1 MTPELIFRASQ
12 ILTPQGVVSGSVAVA
27 DGKIIDIVVGDR
39 AGDDS
44 MRVADGKIREVM
56 GGNPSANEPVP
67 TVELAEDEVLLPG
80 LVDTHVHINEPGRTD
95 WEGFASATRAAAA
108 GGVTTLLDMPLNS
121 IPPTITPR
129 ALEVKRAAAR
139 GKCMVDVGFWGGAV
153 PENLGQLRE
162 LHEAGV
168 FGFKCFLL
176 DSGVSEFPP
185 LSIEQL
191 LAAMDEIA
199 SFDGLLIVHAE
210 DPDVILA
217 NPCPPTSRYADF
229 VSSRPSLAETKAI
242 ETVIEAARSSG
253 CRAHIVHLSS
263 ADAVPALAAAR
274 KEGVRITVETC
285 PHYLTLSAEEVAD
298 GATQFKS
305 CPPVRDAAN
314 RDRLWQALADG
325 VIDFVVS
332 DHSPSPPE
340 LKRLDSGDFST
351 AWGGISSL
359 QLGLPLVWTEARRRG
374 HSLDDV
380 SRWMATRPA
389 EIVGISGKGQISVG
403 GDADLVVFAP
413 GEEWVVDAPSLHHR
427 HAVTPYANRT
437 LTGAV
442 QATYVRGH
450 QANLGENRPV
460 GQLLTPRWKRLL
472 IPGQITIE

>member
-1 MTPELIFRASQ
+1 MTPELIFRTSQ
-12 ILTPQGVVSGSVAVA
+12 ILTHDGVVAGSVAVA
-27 DGKIIDIVVGDR
+27 DGKIVEVAVGDLS
-39 AGDDS
+39 AGGS
-44 MRVADGKIREVM
+44 
-56 GGNPSANEPVP
+56 P

-80 LVDTHVHINEPGRTD
+80 LVDTHVHVNEPGRTD

-121 IPPTITPR
+121 IPPTTSPA
-129 ALEVKRAAAR
+129 ALAVKRAAAR

-153 PENLGQLRE
+153 PENLGQLRA

-168 FGFKCFLL
+168 FGFKGFLL

-185 LSIEQL
+185 LSSEQL
-191 LAAMDEIA
+191 KAAMAEIA

-217 NPCPPTSRYADF
+217 NACPPTSRYADF
-229 VSSRPSLAETKAI
+229 VSSRPPLAETRAI
-242 ETVIEAARSSG
+242 ETVIDAARSTG

-274 KEGVRITVETC
+274 QEGVRITVETC
-285 PHYLTLSAEEVAD
+285 PHYLALSAEEVAD

-314 RDRLWQALADG
+314 RDRLWQALANG

-340 LKRLDSGDFST
+340 LKRPDSGDFAA

-359 QLGLPLVWTEARRRG
+359 QLGLSVVWTEARNRG
-374 HSLDDV
+374 HSLPEV
-380 SRWMATRPA
+380 VRWMSTFPA
-389 EIVGISGKGQISVG
+389 ASIGIPGKGQITVG
-403 GDADLVVFAP
+403 SDADLVAFAP
-413 GEEWVVDAPSLHHR
+413 DEQWVVDLAALHHR
-427 HAVTPYANRT
+427 HPVGPYANRT
-437 LTGAV
+437 FTGAV
-442 QATYVRGH
+442 RASYLRGREIDRS
-450 QANLGENRPV
+450 QPSGK
-460 GQLLTPRWKRLL
+460 LLDHNHPS
-472 IPGQITIE
+472 

>member
-12 ILTPQGVVSGSVAVA
+12 ILTPQGVVAGSVAVA
-27 DGKIIDIVVGDR
+27 GGKIIDLVVGDR
-39 AGDDS
+39 AGDS
-44 MRVADGKIREVM
+44 MRVADGKIRAVM

-121 IPPTITPR
+121 IPPTTSPR

-139 GKCMVDVGFWGGAV
+139 GQCMVDVGFWGGAV

-185 LSIEQL
+185 LSSAKL
-191 LAAMDEIA
+191 FAAMTEIA

-217 NPCPPTSRYADF
+217 NACPSTTRYADF
-229 VSSRPSLAETKAI
+229 VSSRPPVAETRAI
-242 ETVIEAARSSG
+242 DTVIDAARSTG

-274 KEGVRITVETC
+274 KQGVRITVETC

-340 LKRLDSGDFST
+340 LKRPDSGDFAA

-359 QLGLPLVWTEARRRG
+359 QLGLSVVWTEARNRG
-374 HSLDDV
+374 HSLSEV
-380 SRWMATRPA
+380 VRWMSTYPA
-389 EIVGISGKGQISVG
+389 ASIGIPGKGQITVG
-403 GDADLVVFAP
+403 SDADLVAFAP
-413 GEEWVVDAPSLHHR
+413 DEEWVVNLAVLHHR
-427 HAVTPYANRT
+427 HPVSPYANRA

-442 QATYVRGH
+442 RASYLRGREIDRS
-450 QANLGENRPV
+450 QPS
-460 GQLLTPRWKRLL
+460 GQLLASNHPS
-472 IPGQITIE
+472 

>member
-1 MTPELIFRASQ
+1 MTPELIFRAAQ
-12 ILTPQGVVSGSVAVA
+12 IVTPAGVIAGSVAVA
-27 DGKIIDIVVGDR
+27 DGKIIDVVVGDMS
-39 AGDDS
+39 AGDS
-44 MRVADGKIREVM
+44 T
-56 GGNPSANEPVP
+56 P
-67 TVELAEDEVLLPG
+67 TVQLAEDEVLIPG
-80 LVDTHVHINEPGRTD
+80 LVDTHVHVNEPGRTD

-121 IPPTITPR
+121 IPPTTSPQ
-129 ALEVKRAAAR
+129 ALAVKRAAAR
-139 GKCMVDVGFWGGAV
+139 GKCVVDVGFWGGAV
-153 PENLGQLRE
+153 PESLGHLQE
-162 LHEAGV
+162 LHQAGV

-176 DSGVSEFPP
+176 DSGVREFPP
-185 LSIEQL
+185 LSSEQL
-191 LAAMDEIA
+191 RAAMTEVA

-229 VSSRPSLAETKAI
+229 VSSRPSLAETRAI
-242 ETVIEAARSSG
+242 ETVIDAARSTG

-274 KEGVRITVETC
+274 QEGVRITVETC
-285 PHYLTLSAEEVAD
+285 PHYLALSAEEVVD

-340 LKRLDSGDFST
+340 LKRLDSGDFGT

-374 HSLDDV
+374 HGLDDV

-389 EIVGISGKGQISVG
+389 EIVGISGKGQISVAS
-403 GDADLVVFAP
+403 DADLVVFAP

-427 HAVTPYANRT
+427 HALTPYANRT
-437 LTGAV
+437 VTGV
-442 QATYVRGH
+442 VRATFLRGYRVDIH
-450 QANLGENRPV
+450 ESPV
-460 GQLLTPRWKRLL
+460 GQLVSAHKWAEGPN
-472 IPGQITIE
+472 QIGRISASKSAPTVDLGS

>member
-12 ILTPQGVVSGSVAVA
+12 ILTPDGVVAGSVAVA
-27 DGKIIDIVVGDR
+27 GGKIVEVAVGDLSD
-39 AGDDS
+39 GD
-44 MRVADGKIREVM
+44 A
-56 GGNPSANEPVP
+56 P
-67 TVELAEDEVLLPG
+67 TVELADEEVLLPG
-80 LVDTHVHINEPGRTD
+80 LVDTHVHVNEPGRTD

-121 IPPTITPR
+121 IPPTTSPE
-129 ALEVKRAAAR
+129 ALAVKRAAAR

-153 PENLGQLRE
+153 PDNLGQLRT

-168 FGFKCFLL
+168 FGFKGFLL

-185 LSIEQL
+185 LSSEQL
-191 LAAMDEIA
+191 KAAMAEIA

-217 NPCPPTSRYADF
+217 NACPPTSRYADF
-229 VSSRPSLAETKAI
+229 VSSRPPLAETRAI
-242 ETVIEAARSSG
+242 ETVIDAARSTG

-274 KEGVRITVETC
+274 QEGVRITVETC
-285 PHYLTLSAEEVAD
+285 PHYLALSAEEVAD

-314 RDRLWQALADG
+314 RDRLWQALANG

-340 LKRLDSGDFST
+340 LKRPDSGDFAA

-359 QLGLPLVWTEARRRG
+359 QLGLSVVWTEARNRG
-374 HSLDDV
+374 HSLPEV
-380 SRWMATRPA
+380 VRWMSTFPA
-389 EIVGISGKGQISVG
+389 ASIGIPGKGQITVG
-403 GDADLVVFAP
+403 SDADLVAFAP
-413 GEEWVVDAPSLHHR
+413 DERWVVDLAALHHR
-427 HAVTPYANRT
+427 HPVGPYANRT
-437 LTGAV
+437 FTGAV
-442 QATYVRGH
+442 RASYLRG
-450 QANLGENRPV
+450 GEIDRSQPS
-460 GQLLTPRWKRLL
+460 GKLLDHNHPS
-472 IPGQITIE
+472 

>member
-1 MTPELIFRASQ
+1 MTPELIFRASRM
-12 ILTPQGVVSGSVAVA
+12 LTPDGVVAGSVVVA
-27 DGKIIDIVVGDR
+27 GGKIVEVAVGDLS
-39 AGDDS
+39 AGDS
-44 MRVADGKIREVM
+44 PM
-56 GGNPSANEPVP
+56 
-67 TVELAEDEVLLPG
+67 VELAEDEVLLPG
-80 LVDTHVHINEPGRTD
+80 LVDTHVHVNEPGRTD

-121 IPPTITPR
+121 IPPTTSPE
-129 ALEVKRAAAR
+129 ALAVKRAAAR

-153 PENLGQLRE
+153 PENLGQLRT

-185 LSIEQL
+185 LSSEQL
-191 LAAMDEIA
+191 KAAMAEIA

-217 NPCPPTSRYADF
+217 NACPPTSRYADF
-229 VSSRPSLAETKAI
+229 VSSRPPLAETRAI
-242 ETVIEAARSSG
+242 ETVIDAARSTG

-274 KEGVRITVETC
+274 QEGVRITVETC
-285 PHYLTLSAEEVAD
+285 PHYLALSAEEVAD

-314 RDRLWQALADG
+314 RDRLWQALANG

-340 LKRLDSGDFST
+340 LKRPDSGDFAA

-359 QLGLPLVWTEARRRG
+359 QLGLSVVWTEARNRG
-374 HSLDDV
+374 HSLPEV
-380 SRWMATRPA
+380 VRWMSTFPA
-389 EIVGISGKGQISVG
+389 ASIGIPGKGQITVG
-403 GDADLVVFAP
+403 GDADLVAFAP
-413 GEEWVVDAPSLHHR
+413 DERWVVDLAALHHR
-427 HAVTPYANRT
+427 HPVGPYANRT
-437 LTGAV
+437 FTGAV
-442 QATYVRGH
+442 RASYLRGREIGRS
-450 QANLGENRPV
+450 QPSGK
-460 GQLLTPRWKRLL
+460 LLDHNHPS
-472 IPGQITIE
+472 

>member
-1 MTPELIFRASQ
+1 MTPEMIFRASR
-12 ILTPQGVVSGSVAVA
+12 ILTPDGVVAGSVAVA
-27 DGKIIDIVVGDR
+27 GGKIVEVAVGDLS
-39 AGDDS
+39 AGDS
-44 MRVADGKIREVM
+44 PA
-56 GGNPSANEPVP
+56 
-67 TVELAEDEVLLPG
+67 VELADEEVLLPG
-80 LVDTHVHINEPGRTD
+80 LVDTHVHVNEPGRTD

-121 IPPTITPR
+121 IPPTTSPE
-129 ALEVKRAAAR
+129 ALAVKREAAR

-153 PENLGQLRE
+153 PETLGQLRE

-176 DSGVSEFPP
+176 DSGVLEFPP
-185 LSIEQL
+185 LSSEQL
-191 LAAMDEIA
+191 KAAMAEIA

-217 NPCPPTSRYADF
+217 NACPSTTRYADF
-229 VSSRPSLAETKAI
+229 VSSRPPLAETRAI
-242 ETVIEAARSSG
+242 ETVIDAARSTG

-274 KEGVRITVETC
+274 QEGVRITVETC
-285 PHYLTLSAEEVAD
+285 PHYLALSAEEVAD

-340 LKRLDSGDFST
+340 LKRPDSGDFAA

-359 QLGLPLVWTEARRRG
+359 QVGLSVVWTEARLRG
-374 HSLDDV
+374 HSLVDV
-380 SRWMATRPA
+380 IGWMSERPA
-389 EIVGISGKGQISVG
+389 ATVGLSGKGQIRLG
-403 GDADLVVFAP
+403 NDADLVIFAP
-413 GEEWVVDAPSLHHR
+413 DEHWVVEPATLQHR
-427 HAVTPYANRT
+427 HPVSPYADRH
-437 LTGAV
+437 LTGSTR
-442 QATYVRGH
+442 ATYLQGRRVDLAGDPRGTF
-450 QANLGENRPV
+450 
-460 GQLLTPRWKRLL
+460 LTPLSSTPSGSLL
-472 IPGQITIE
+472 

>member
-1 MTPELIFRASQ
+1 MTPELIFRASR
-12 ILTPQGVVSGSVAVA
+12 ILTPQGVVAGSVAVA
-27 DGKIIDIVVGDR
+27 GGKIVEVAVGNLS
-39 AGDDS
+39 AGDS
-44 MRVADGKIREVM
+44 
-56 GGNPSANEPVP
+56 VP

-121 IPPTITPR
+121 IPPTISPE
-129 ALEVKRAAAR
+129 ALAVKRAAAR
-139 GKCMVDVGFWGGAV
+139 GKCTVDVGFWGGAV

-185 LSIEQL
+185 LSSEQL
-191 LAAMDEIA
+191 KAAMVEIA

-242 ETVIEAARSSG
+242 DTVIDAARSTG

-274 KEGVRITVETC
+274 QEGVRITVETC
-285 PHYLTLSAEEVAD
+285 PHYLALSAEEVAD

-340 LKRLDSGDFST
+340 LKRPDSGDFAT

-359 QLGLPLVWTEARRRG
+359 QLGLSVVWTEARNRG
-374 HSLDDV
+374 HSLPEV
-380 SRWMATRPA
+380 VRWMSASPA
-389 EIVGISGKGQISVG
+389 ASIGIPGKGQITVG
-403 GDADLVVFAP
+403 SDADVAAFAP
-413 GEEWVVDAPSLHHR
+413 DEQWVVNLAALHHR
-427 HAVTPYANRT
+427 HPVSPYADRT
-437 LTGAV
+437 FTGAV
-442 QATYVRGH
+442 RATY
-450 QANLGENRPV
+450 LGGREIDLSHPS
-460 GQLLTPRWKRLL
+460 GQLLDHNH
-472 IPGQITIE
+472 PG